1 MTRSLSVFPTSTL
14 AEHAKIQPGFAFK
27 SDRFTDNVNDVPLVK
42 GENVQQGYI
51 DWVAAKYWPALD
63 AAAYRDYR
71 LDLGDIVLAMDRP
84 WVSAGLKWA
93 YIKPNDPPSLLVQ
106 RVSRIRAKPSLDQTY
121 LRCLISS
128 NYFSSY
134 IQPIVT
140 GVNVPHISGRQ
151 IGSFKIP
158 VPAIDVQQ
166 KIAASIAAYDDLIEN
181 NRRRIALLE
190 RMAEQLYRE
199 WFVRFR
205 FPGYRQT
212 KFEKGFPKGWSL
224 KPLSKVACIN
234 PTERPEASEAKPYV
248 GMEDLSLTSMYF
260 ASKEQRRKN
269 AGSKFRNRDVLFP
282 RITPSLENGKRGFV
296 MGLQEDEVAIGS
308 TEFIVLR
315 ERLIGAEQI
324 YFLTC
329 SPGLRTH
336 AEQSM
341 VGASGRQR
349 VQEKCFDSFMVAVPP
364 KALSERFAE
373 VIQPFFGQVF
383 ILEKENASL
392 KRTRDLLLPRL
403 ISGKLR
409 VDDLDIQFPPSMQA
423 ERA

>member
-1 MTRSLSVFPTSTL
+1 MRLFPESWRVEPASSVCSEIVDCLNKTAPTVEKDTGLKMIRTTNVKSGRINLDDVRFVEEKVFLKWTR
-14 AEHAKIQPGFAFK
+14 
-27 SDRFTDNVNDVPLVK
+27 
-42 GENVQQGYI
+42 
-51 DWVAAKYWPALD
+51 
-63 AAAYRDYR
+63 R
-71 LDLGDIVLAMDRP
+71 LLPRRNDIVLTREAPLGEVGLLRADDKAMLGQRTMVYRAD
-84 WVSAGLKWA
+84 GKNLDQIFL
-93 YIKPNDPPSLLVQ
+93 YYSLLGPVLQAQIRTLGSGSTVEHMRVPDAETLAVPLPQLAEQ
-106 RVSRIRAKPSLDQTY
+106 R
-121 LRCLISS
+121 
-128 NYFSSY
+128 
-134 IQPIVT
+134 
-140 GVNVPHISGRQ
+140 
-151 IGSFKIP
+151 
-158 VPAIDVQQ
+158 
-166 KIAASIAAYDDLIEN
+166 KIAALLSAYDDLIEN

-205 FPGYRQT
+205 FPAYQQAE
-212 KFEKGFPKGWSL
+212 FEKGVPKDWSL
-224 KPLSKVACIN
+224 EPLSKAVRIN
-234 PTERPEASEAKPYV
+234 PTERPVASEAKSYV

-260 ASKEQRRKN
+260 SSKEQRTKN

-296 MGLQEDEVAIGS
+296 MGLKEDGVAVGS

-315 ERLIGAEQI
+315 ERLIGPEQI

-329 SPGLRTH
+329 SPDLRTH

-364 KALSERFAE
+364 TELSKRFAE
-373 VIQPFFGQVF
+373 LIRPFFDQIF
-383 ILEKENASL
+383 NLEKENVTL

-409 VDDLDIQFPPSMQA
+409 VDELDIQFPPSMQTEHA
-423 ERA
+423 